1 MAKSKLKPGDT
12 KKDRKG
18 RRIYFKGYSDELTKK
33 GDAIELWEPV
43 KPARQSD

>member
-18 RRIYFKGYSDELTKK
+18 RTIYFKGYSDKFSKK
-33 GDAIELWEPV
+33 GDAIELWEPEN
-43 KPARQSD
+43 PQE

>member
-18 RRIYFKGYSDELTKK
+18 RTIYFKGYSNELTTK
-33 GDAIELWEPV
+33 GDAVELWEPV
-43 KPARQSD
+43 KPSRLSD

>member
-1 MAKSKLKPGDT
+1 MTRNKLKPGDT

-18 RRIYFKGYSDELTKK
+18 RKIYFKGYSDELTKK

-43 KPARQSD
+43 KPSRLSD

>member
-1 MAKSKLKPGDT
+1 MTRSKLKPGDT

-18 RRIYFKGYSDELTKK
+18 RKIYFKGYSDELTKK

-43 KPARQSD
+43 KHTRQSD